1 MKRNQMLY
9 AVEFTTQIQDG
20 VIEVPEAHRER
31 FKDNVRVILLAE
43 EEMHE
48 DGDMISKLLA
58 HPLNV
63 PDFTPLTREDAHAR
77 S

>member
-1 MKRNQMLY
+1 MMY
-9 AVEFTTQIQDG
+9 AVEFTAKIKEG
-20 VIEVPEAHRER
+20 VIEVPEAHRGR
-31 FKDNVRVILLAE
+31 FKDNVKVILLAE

-48 DGDMISKLLA
+48 DGDMIAKLLA

-63 PDFTPLTREDAHAR
+63 PDFTPLKREDAHAR